1 MWHVYKPD
9 KISFIGVKEVL
20 ELVQTFFE
28 DFDKIVWS
36 EYFK

>member
-1 MWHVYKPD
+1 MYKPT
-9 KISFIGVKEVL
+9 KISFIDVKEVL

-36 EYFK
+36 EYVK